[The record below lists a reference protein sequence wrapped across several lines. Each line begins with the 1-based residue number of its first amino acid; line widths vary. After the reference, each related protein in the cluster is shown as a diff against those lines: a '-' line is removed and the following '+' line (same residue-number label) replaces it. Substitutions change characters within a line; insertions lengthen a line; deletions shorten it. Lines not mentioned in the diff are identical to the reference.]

1 MVIFCHY
8 KEQMKWRGGEG
19 CTSLACVASVC
30 VWFRSKERLHEE
42 RDSRFWS
49 REKWNKSQKMKVG
62 ERFYLRHFSRNLW
75 LSFPVL
81 LNRTETFAT
90 QASTSSTYN
99 NVTCIRVRHR
109 FYIWVR
115 CLLCWVQ
122 SSLLW
127 EIPFRMLQFFLLLI
141 NYNIRSWTQEHFQTP
156 FLNSQVMLSPLYSY
170 SRMAC
175 TRICRS

>member
-1 MVIFCHY
+1 MNKNYWRCLCQIHYVINPMVIFCHY

-19 CTSLACVASVC
+19 CTSLACVTSVS

-99 NVTCIRVRHR
+99 NVTCIRVPASILYLGCVCCAG
-109 FYIWVR
+109 F
-115 CLLCWVQ
+115 
-122 SSLLW
+122 SLLFS
-127 EIPFRMLQFFLLLI
+127 ERFLSGCSSFSFSL
-141 NYNIRSWTQEHFQTP
+141 
-156 FLNSQVMLSPLYSY
+156 
-170 SRMAC
+170 
-175 TRICRS
+175 

>member
-1 MVIFCHY
+1 MNKNYWRCLCQIHYVINPMVIFCHY

-19 CTSLACVASVC
+19 CTSLACVASVS

-62 ERFYLRHFSRNLW
+62 EHFYLRHFSRNLW
-75 LSFPVL
+75 LSFLVL

-99 NVTCIRVRHR
+99 NVACIRVPASILYLGCVCCAG
-109 FYIWVR
+109 F
-115 CLLCWVQ
+115 
-122 SSLLW
+122 SLLFS
-127 EIPFRMLQFFLLLI
+127 ERFLSGCSSFSFSL
-141 NYNIRSWTQEHFQTP
+141 
-156 FLNSQVMLSPLYSY
+156 
-170 SRMAC
+170 
-175 TRICRS
+175 

>member
-1 MVIFCHY
+1 MNKNYWRCLCQIHYVINPMVIFCHY

-19 CTSLACVASVC
+19 CTSLACVTSVS

-99 NVTCIRVRHR
+99 NVACIRVPASILYLGCVCCAG
-109 FYIWVR
+109 F
-115 CLLCWVQ
+115 
-122 SSLLW
+122 SLLFS
-127 EIPFRMLQFFLLLI
+127 ERFLSGCSSFSFSL
-141 NYNIRSWTQEHFQTP
+141 
-156 FLNSQVMLSPLYSY
+156 
-170 SRMAC
+170 
-175 TRICRS
+175 

>member
-1 MVIFCHY
+1 MNKNYWRCLCQIHYVINPMVIFCHY

-19 CTSLACVASVC
+19 CTSLACVTSVS

-62 ERFYLRHFSRNLW
+62 ERFYLRHFSRNVW
-75 LSFPVL
+75 LSFLVL

-99 NVTCIRVRHR
+99 NVACIRVPASILYLGCVCCAG
-109 FYIWVR
+109 F
-115 CLLCWVQ
+115 
-122 SSLLW
+122 SLLFS
-127 EIPFRMLQFFLLLI
+127 ERFLSGCSSFSFSL
-141 NYNIRSWTQEHFQTP
+141 
-156 FLNSQVMLSPLYSY
+156 
-170 SRMAC
+170 
-175 TRICRS
+175 

>member
-1 MVIFCHY
+1 MNKNYWRCLCQIHYVINPMVIFCHY
-8 KEQMKWRGGEG
+8 KGQMKWRGGEG
-19 CTSLACVASVC
+19 CTSLACVASVS

-75 LSFPVL
+75 LSFLVL

-99 NVTCIRVRHR
+99 NVQCGLHSSPGIDSI
-109 FYIWVR
+109 FGL

-141 NYNIRSWTQEHFQTP
+141 NYNIRS
-156 FLNSQVMLSPLYSY
+156 
-170 SRMAC
+170 
-175 TRICRS
+175 

>member
-1 MVIFCHY
+1 MNKNYWRCLCQIHYVINPMVIFCHY
-8 KEQMKWRGGEG
+8 REQMKWRGAEG
-19 CTSLACVASVC
+19 CTSLACVASVS

-99 NVTCIRVRHR
+99 NVACIRVPASILYLGCVCCAG
-109 FYIWVR
+109 F
-115 CLLCWVQ
+115 
-122 SSLLW
+122 SLLFS
-127 EIPFRMLQFFLLLI
+127 ERFLSGCSSFSFSL
-141 NYNIRSWTQEHFQTP
+141 
-156 FLNSQVMLSPLYSY
+156 
-170 SRMAC
+170 
-175 TRICRS
+175 